1 MSQSFLDSVAVFTEA
16 ANRYG
21 LGDVCLQGL
30 KNRGWH
36 TYAGLAF
43 STAFSPDEKNDGEY
57 FAESVIK
64 PLREEESLEE
74 DQVPMLRRLWKESQV
89 YWTAHMKKKVESEDR
104 PTKLAPAEL
113 AERLTRIRAKLAG
126 LALDGSLEPSHA
138 LINKFA
144 QMFEENTLR
153 HIPWEALTSRTHEA
167 QGLSRDST
175 TKTVAADAMG
185 FLKVSSSDT
194 SLTVPLGSD
203 LRIEQALIRR
213 GVAMDMSG
221 LLDFH
226 KHKLLVARFTED
238 LTRDPIE
245 GYSRISWA
253 QVLRADQ
260 EFFRLMS
267 DKTLG
272 KLQHGPD
279 GQFAC
284 DAVFDEVMVSPEFV
298 RHLLPLPALHSK
310 APQGIKREQP
320 SDQSSAKRS
329 KGKGKSK
336 DRGLPIPQELREK
349 GAVLARSPTGDR
361 LCFSYNLGRCNVEG
375 SSCPRG
381 QHACM
386 KCGRMGHP
394 LTKCQ

>member
-16 ANRYG
+16 ASRYG
-21 LGDVCLQGL
+21 LTEACMQSL
-30 KNRGWH
+30 KCRGWN

-43 STAFSPDEKNDGEY
+43 STAFSPDEKQDGDF

-64 PLREEESLEE
+64 PLVDDGVLGD
-74 DQVPMLRRLWKESQV
+74 DQIPMLRRLWKESQI
-89 YWTAHMKKKVESEDR
+89 YWTAHMKKRVESEDR

-113 AERLTRIRAKLAG
+113 AERLSRIKTKLTG
-126 LALDGSLEPSHA
+126 LSLEGSLEPSHA

-167 QGLSRDST
+167 QGLSKDVGA
-175 TKTVAADAMG
+175 KTVSADALG
-185 FLKVSSSDT
+185 FLKVSHCDSA
-194 SLTVPLGSD
+194 LTVPLGSD

-226 KHKLLVARFTED
+226 KHKVFVARYTED
-238 LTRDPIE
+238 LTRDPLD
-245 GYSRISWA
+245 GYARVSRA
-253 QVLRADQ
+253 QILRADQ
-260 EFFRLMS
+260 EFLRLLS
-267 DKTLG
+267 DRTLG

-284 DAVFDEVMVSPEFV
+284 DATFDEVLSSPEFV
-298 RHLLPLPALHSK
+298 RHLLPLPASQQRP

-320 SDQSSAKRS
+320 SDQSSSAKRS
-329 KGKGKSK
+329 KGKGKAK

-349 GAVLARSPTGDR
+349 GA
-361 LCFSYNLGRCNVEG
+361 
-375 SSCPRG
+375 
-381 QHACM
+381 
-386 KCGRMGHP
+386 
-394 LTKCQ
+394 